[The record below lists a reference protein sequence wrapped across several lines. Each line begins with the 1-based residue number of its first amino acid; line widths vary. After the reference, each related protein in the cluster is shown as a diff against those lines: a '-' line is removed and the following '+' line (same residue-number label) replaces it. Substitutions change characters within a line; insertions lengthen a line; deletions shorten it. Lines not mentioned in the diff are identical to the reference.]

1 MHTVR
6 KLRKNIN
13 KNTLLIILN
22 RINSRKIHELG
33 KKKSMKKT

>member
-13 KNTLLIILN
+13 KNTLIIILN

-33 KKKSMKKT
+33 KKINKNT